1 MGVDKATQRHTFN
14 GMEPT
19 TTHMKAT
26 PASVAAF
33 VSRIKPIVDVM
44 WNTYGV
50 GDIANSILSRAED
63 ELTSRPFS
71 GVSVEWSVSTLAEME
86 AAADSDIAKHR
97 ANLTALQM
105 ENYRLLITRLE
116 KHNRDASKGLDL
128 RKKVKA
134 IPDFEEFAKTQ
145 PTF

>member
-1 MGVDKATQRHTFN
+1 
-14 GMEPT
+14 MEPT

-26 PASVAAF
+26 PAAVAAF

-50 GDIANSILSRAED
+50 GDTAHSILARAED

-71 GVSVEWSVSTLAEME
+71 GVSVEWSVADLAEME
-86 AAADSDIAKHR
+86 AAADADIAKHR
-97 ANLTALQM
+97 ANITALQM
-105 ENYRLLITRLE
+105 DNHRLLVIRLE
-116 KHNRDASKGLDL
+116 KHNREASKGIDR

-134 IPDFEEFAKTQ
+134 IPTFEEFAKTQ